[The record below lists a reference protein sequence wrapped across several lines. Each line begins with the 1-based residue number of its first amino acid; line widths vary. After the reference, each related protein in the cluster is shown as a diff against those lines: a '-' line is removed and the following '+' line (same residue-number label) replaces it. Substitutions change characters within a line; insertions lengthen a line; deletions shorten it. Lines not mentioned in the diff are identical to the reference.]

1 MKKPNKKD
9 YNFNDH
15 FECLSFASQ
24 MIKYVDYLECKE
36 KKLVYEW
43 QYVYNSSSY
52 GNTKTVGYYTSKKEF
67 VLTNQGSK
75 PLHKVKE
82 SKRIRK

>member
-1 MKKPNKKD
+1 MKKPNKKNYD
-9 YNFNDH
+9 FNDH
-15 FECLSFASQ
+15 FECLNFASK

-36 KKLVYEW
+36 KNPVYEW
-43 QYVYNSSSY
+43 QYVHNSACY
-52 GNTKTVGYYTSKKEF
+52 GDTKTVGYYTSKKEF

-75 PLHKVKE
+75 PLWKVKE

>member
-24 MIKYVDYLECKE
+24 MIKYVDYLQCKDQRI
-36 KKLVYEW
+36 KNDKLVEFA
-43 QYVYNSSSY
+43 NEL
-52 GNTKTVGYYTSKKEF
+52 KKVGYHDFDYIEKVVNTYNKKI
-67 VLTNQGSK
+67 TQ
-75 PLHKVKE
+75 
-82 SKRIRK
+82 

>member
-24 MIKYVDYLECKE
+24 MIKYVDYLECKDQKIPE
-36 KKLVYEW
+36 
-43 QYVYNSSSY
+43 
-52 GNTKTVGYYTSKKEF
+52 GNIT
-67 VLTNQGSK
+67 LTERVIK
-75 PLHKVKE
+75 PLIKKI
-82 SKRIRK
+82 K